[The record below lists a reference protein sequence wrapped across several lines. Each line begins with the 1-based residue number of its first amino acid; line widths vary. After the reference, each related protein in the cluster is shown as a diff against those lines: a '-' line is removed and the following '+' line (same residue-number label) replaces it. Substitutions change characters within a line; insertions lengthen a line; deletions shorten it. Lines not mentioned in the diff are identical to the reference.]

1 MPDKRFWSDEEI
13 RGWAAEWEAD
23 EHAARIRDFGEAD
36 AATYQARMAEA
47 YRFRA
52 EALAPAPP
60 DPPPVGDEELDRI
73 IGDLERRWRGQTK
86 SDSVLE
92 KTSAR
97 LAARPKEPE
106 GGRER

>member
-1 MPDKRFWSDEEI
+1 MPDKMFWSDEEI
-13 RGWAAEWEAD
+13 RALGAEWEAD
-23 EHAARIRDFGEAD
+23 EHAARVRDYGEAD

-52 EALAPAPP
+52 EAIGPSPP

-73 IGDLERRWRGQTK
+73 ITELERGWREQAK

-92 KTSAR
+92 KASAR
-97 LAARPKEPE
+97 LAARPKEPDD
-106 GGRER
+106 GRER